1 MAIETTSFYSSPYLA
16 ELYELQ
22 WAGPNMTDVEL
33 YAKAFMDAVTKNRT
47 NHPVTFL
54 ELGTGSGRVILGVLK
69 RMAEASYD
77 TSNIK
82 MIGLDNSQN
91 MLDMAAK
98 METKTKGIS
107 PPVTWTLGD
116 ALELD
121 QLPIFLPRADEHTTV
136 DFLTFPLSS
145 IVHMVE
151 DGQLE
156 RLLQQIG
163 KVLTPGTGRAYI
175 SLFNW
180 FLIRPDDDLQARKDD
195 EVLPPPTG
203 FPSAEFP
210 SIQYHSEM
218 KKSKY
223 QGDLVIYR
231 QEVQVFEQQDNCEK
245 KEIERYY
252 VTQTLRWFSENA
264 LLAAVEAAG
273 LQVVER
279 RMENTGIHDEE
290 STDFV
295 ENIFILK
302 RCDC

>member
-1 MAIETTSFYSSPYLA
+1 
-16 ELYELQ
+16 
-22 WAGPNMTDVEL
+22 MTDVDL
-33 YAKAFMDAVTKNRT
+33 YAKAFMDAVTTNRT
-47 NHPVTFL
+47 ITPNHPATFL

-69 RMAEASYD
+69 RMAEASFD
-77 TSNIK
+77 MSNIK

-98 METKTKGIS
+98 MESRNKGS
-107 PPVTWTLGD
+107 SPVTWALGD
-116 ALELD
+116 ALELA
-121 QLPIFLPRADEHTTV
+121 QLPIFSPRAGEHTTV

-180 FLIRPDDDLQARKDD
+180 FLIRPDDDLQARMDD
-195 EVLPPPTG
+195 ETMPPPAG
-203 FPSAEFP
+203 YPSAEFP
-210 SIQYHSEM
+210 SIQYYSEM
-218 KKSKY
+218 KKSEY

-231 QEVQVFEQQDNCEK
+231 QEVQVFEQRENCEK
-245 KEIERYY
+245 KEIERYH

-279 RMENTGIHDEE
+279 RMENTGIDEE
-290 STDFV
+290 SPDFV
-295 ENIFILK
+295 ENIFILQ
-302 RCDC
+302 RM